1 LTTKNKI
8 LSSILGIFILATT
21 GAIVYVANSPPAR
34 GTFTE
39 FYILATDG
47 KAEGYPEELAV
58 GEEGRV
64 ILGIVNHEYQEI
76 YYRVII
82 QINGVQNQEIGP
94 VVLEHKE
101 QWEQEV
107 SFIPNTAGE
116 DVEVEFLLYKEKE
129 GQLEYADSLRFSL
142 DIKEKE

>member
-1 LTTKNKI
+1 MTTKNKI
-8 LSSILGIFILATT
+8 LSSILGILILATT
-21 GAIVYVANSPPAR
+21 GAIVYVAQSPPAR

-39 FYILATDG
+39 FYLLGIEG
-47 KAEGYPEELAV
+47 KAEGYPQELAV

-64 ILGIVNHEYQEI
+64 ILGIVNQEYQEM
-76 YYRVII
+76 YYNVVM
-82 QINGVQNQEIGP
+82 QINGVRDKEIGP